1 MVTKGDSCGGGCDRN
16 TVKLGCDVHCTTIKF
31 IELEAKKKKSDEQIE
46 GWMERLRCDK
56 AAC

>member
-1 MVTKGDSCGGGCDRN
+1 MRGGCDRN
-16 TVKLGCDVHCTTIKF
+16 TVKLGCDVHGTTIKF